1 MKMSN
6 QKGFTLIELMIAVA
20 IIGILAAVAYPSYI
34 EHVVKS
40 RRVAAAGCMLE
51 KAQFMER
58 YYTSHPAAGYSGAVP
73 PATGCDQELADHYT
87 IGLSGNAAAGSFSL
101 VATPKGSQA
110 TKDTLCGELSLDQ
123 AGVRG
128 VTGSAGSTGAA
139 KCF

>member
-1 MKMSN
+1 MSN

-20 IIGILAAVAYPSYI
+20 IISILAAVAYPSYI

-40 RRVAAAGCMLE
+40 RRVAAVGCMLE

-101 VATPKGSQA
+101 VATPKGAQA
-110 TKDTLCGELSLDQ
+110 AKDTLCGALSIDQ
-123 AGVRG
+123 TGVRG
-128 VTGSAGSTGAA
+128 VKGTAGSTGAA